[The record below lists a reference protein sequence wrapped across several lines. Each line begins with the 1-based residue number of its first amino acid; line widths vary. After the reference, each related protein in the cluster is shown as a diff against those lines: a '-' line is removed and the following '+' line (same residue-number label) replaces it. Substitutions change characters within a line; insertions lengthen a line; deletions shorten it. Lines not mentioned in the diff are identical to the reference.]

1 MTAHNRALLQ
11 THVCVLVWGF
21 TAILGRVI
29 SLPAT
34 PLVIWRM
41 ILVSVVLAAVPRVR
55 RAVGAMSARRL
66 LAYTGVGAVIALHW
80 VTFYTAVKMSNASV
94 AATTMALAPVSLAF
108 VEPLIFRR
116 RFDPHELLFGL
127 AVIPGVALVV
137 GGVPATMRVGFAF
150 GVVSAILAGLFNSL
164 NKRLIAD
171 ADALSVTFVELTAG
185 MLLLVA
191 ASAIAPHQGPLVPI
205 PGLRDGV
212 LLVIFATVC
221 TVLPFALSL
230 VALRQL
236 SAFSVQLATNLEPV
250 YALLFGIVLLG
261 EQRELD
267 GRFYL
272 GFVVLL
278 AAVFAHPLLVKPK
291 DGASTPSAPA
301 GRDQPVT

>member
-1 MTAHNRALLQ
+1 VAPALVVTAHSRALLQ
-11 THVCVLVWGF
+11 THFCVLVWGF

-29 SLPAT
+29 TLPAT

-41 ILVSVVLAAVPRVR
+41 ILVSAVLAAVPRVR
-55 RAVGAMSARRL
+55 HAVVAMSARRL

-94 AATTMALAPVSLAF
+94 AATTMALAPVFLAF
-108 VEPLIFRR
+108 VEPFLFRR

-127 AVIPGVALVV
+127 AVVPGVALVV
-137 GGVPATMRVGFAF
+137 GGVPATMRTGFAF
-150 GVVSAILAGLFNSL
+150 GVVSAFLAGLFNSL
-164 NKRLIAD
+164 NKRLITD

-191 ASAIAPHQGPLVPI
+191 VSAMLPHQGPLVPI
-205 PGLRDGV
+205 PDLRDGAL
-212 LLVIFATVC
+212 LLVFATVC

-250 YALLFGIVLLG
+250 YALVFGIVLLG

-267 GRFYL
+267 RRFYL
-272 GFVVLL
+272 GVVVLL

-291 DGASTPSAPA
+291 GD
-301 GRDQPVT
+301 RQVV

>member
-1 MTAHNRALLQ
+1 MTAHSRALLQ
-11 THVCVLVWGF
+11 AHFCVLVWGF

-29 SLPAT
+29 TLPAT

-41 ILVSVVLAAVPRVR
+41 ILVSAVLAAVPRVR
-55 RAVGAMSARRL
+55 RAVLSMSARRL

-94 AATTMALAPVSLAF
+94 AATTMALAPVFLAF
-108 VEPLIFRR
+108 VEPFLFRR

-127 AVIPGVALVV
+127 AVVPGVALVV

-150 GVVSAILAGLFNSL
+150 GVVSAFLAGLFNSL

-191 ASAIAPHQGPLVPI
+191 VSAILPHQGPLVPL
-205 PGLRDGV
+205 PDLRNGAL
-212 LLVIFATVC
+212 LLVFATVC

-250 YALLFGIVLLG
+250 YALVFGIVLLG

-267 GRFYL
+267 RRFYL
-272 GFVVLL
+272 GVVVLL

-291 DGASTPSAPA
+291 SDPQVA
-301 GRDQPVT
+301 